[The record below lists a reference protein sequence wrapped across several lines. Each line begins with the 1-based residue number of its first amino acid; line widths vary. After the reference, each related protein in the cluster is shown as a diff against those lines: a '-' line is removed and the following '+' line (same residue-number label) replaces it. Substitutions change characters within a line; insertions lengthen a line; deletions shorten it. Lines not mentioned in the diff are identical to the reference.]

1 MTDRITVAYDP
12 NETQFGSS
20 LKDKETMSIH
30 FGPAEL
36 LAKVRAGDTL
46 DVERSE
52 RAENKKFPG
61 KKSYNI
67 LRWKIY
73 GSATTKDPQ
82 QQQLP
87 IRPPSTRPRTDP
99 ADQRQMWVTA
109 LMKEWMAAYS
119 QSLSI
124 TTTGEMKKAD
134 AGIMEQAAR
143 ACGVTYDRLFGPM
156 TQSNKPPPEED
167 ADMNDEIAF

>member
-1 MTDRITVAYDP
+1 MDRITVAFDP
-12 NETQFGSS
+12 NETQYGAS
-20 LKDKETMSIH
+20 LKDKETMSMH

-36 LAKVRAGDTL
+36 SAKVRAGDIL
-46 DVERSE
+46 DVERTE
-52 RAENKKFPG
+52 RKPNPKFPG
-61 KKSYNI
+61 TKSYNI
-67 LRWKIY
+67 LSWKIY
-73 GSATTKDPQ
+73 GSGTTKDPQ

-124 TTTGEMKKAD
+124 TTTGEMKQVD
-134 AGIMEQAAR
+134 AGVVEQAAR
-143 ACGVTYDRLFGPM
+143 ACGVSYDRLFGPL
-156 TQSNKPPPEED
+156 TTRNPPPEED
-167 ADMNDEIAF
+167 DMNDSIPDF